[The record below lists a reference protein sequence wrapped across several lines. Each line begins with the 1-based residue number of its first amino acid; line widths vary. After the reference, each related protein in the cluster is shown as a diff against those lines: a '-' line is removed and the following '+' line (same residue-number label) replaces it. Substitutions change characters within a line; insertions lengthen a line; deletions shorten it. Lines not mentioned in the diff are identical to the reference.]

1 MAVRVEYT
9 SSACNRSP
17 QALDWGQNNVIA
29 YGACNAV
36 VLYDPEA
43 NGGSGAVI
51 HTLVNHS
58 ARVNCVR
65 WARRKSSA
73 ETTLLST
80 SVDKTVTIWTKEGD
94 RFVPGATLAGHE
106 SAVTTADALYTV
118 PAADS
123 SMIVASAGGDFFIRV
138 WEVDAGFTTR
148 CVQEINLKGNFAM
161 DVRMCFLPSTSVPL
175 LAYGGNDMMIHCYYR
190 DSTAGFLKCHTLH
203 GHEDWVRGIAFE
215 TCADNSIFIASCS
228 QDSVIRIWKI
238 LPNSENESV
247 NSDSAAD
254 EIKLQEATFTAT
266 VDGSAQTFAVGL
278 ETVLSGHEGWVY
290 SISWCPVTSRG
301 EDGSEL
307 HSLLSASMDKTV
319 VVWEPDTLT
328 GLWLDKA
335 RFGDIGGN
343 TLGFLGAVFGPDGT
357 SILGQ
362 GFHGSLHIWRRQEGS
377 GDNLWQTSVSLGGHF
392 DKVEDIAWA
401 AGGEYLLTCSSD
413 QTTRLHAPWVK
424 PGGTSWKE
432 IARPQVHGHDL
443 GCIAS
448 TGRLQF
454 VSGAEEKVLRAFEGT
469 RNFVDNFKRLCG
481 VDLLHH
487 SGIKELAEGA
497 SVPSLGLSNK
507 AVYENDLTRSIS
519 DEEQHPK
526 NQFPEFYFTPVV
538 LTEPPTEEDLL
549 QNTLWTE
556 VRKLYGHGYE
566 LFTLASSHSGKLIA
580 SACKASTQQH
590 ASILLW
596 DTATWKQVGEL
607 VFHNLTITQM
617 EFSPDDSYLLSVSRD
632 RSWCIHEISADG
644 NVFNKIAFA
653 EKKAAIHQR
662 IIWSCAWSH
671 DGLYFAT
678 ASRDKK
684 VVIWGW
690 RAADK
695 TAEAC
700 LGPFESKAELTVED
714 SATAV
719 TFAPGI
725 CSGNR
730 YLVAIGLEK
739 GIVHIYEWNFELGWA
754 LRETLQQNFAHHL
767 SVRRLKFCPRS
778 DRGAGTAFELASCG
792 DDHMVRVYNIP
803 FRP

>member
-1 MAVRVEYT
+1 MAVSVEYT

-17 QALDWGQNNVIA
+17 QALDWGQNNIIA

-36 VLYDPEA
+36 VLYDPKA

-65 WARRKSSA
+65 WVRRKSSA

-80 SVDKTVTIWTKEGD
+80 SVDKTVTIWTKEGK
-94 RFVPGATLAGHE
+94 RFVPGAKLVGHE
-106 SAVTTADALYTV
+106 SAVTTADALYTL
-118 PAADS
+118 PAADA
-123 SMIVASAGGDFFIRV
+123 SMIVASAGGDFFIRI

-161 DVRMCFLPSTSVPL
+161 DVRMCFLPSSSVPL

-247 NSDSAAD
+247 TGDSIAD

-266 VDGSAQTFAVGL
+266 VDGSPQTFAVGL

-290 SISWCPVTSRG
+290 SISWCPVTSQG
-301 EDGSEL
+301 EDGCEL

-319 VVWEPDTLT
+319 VVWEPDTLS

-343 TLGFLGAVFGPDGT
+343 TLGFLGAVFGPDGK

-362 GFHGSLHIWRRQEGS
+362 GFHGSFHMWRRKEGS

-392 DKVEDIAWA
+392 DKVGDIAWA
-401 AGGEYLLTCSSD
+401 AGGEYLLSCSSD
-413 QTTRLHAPWVK
+413 QTTRLHAPWVT

-481 VDLLHH
+481 IDLLLH

-507 AVYENDLTRSIS
+507 AVYENDLTRSIT
-519 DEEQHPK
+519 DEERHPK

-549 QNTLWTE
+549 QNTLWSE

-566 LFTLASSHSGKLIA
+566 LFTLAASHSGKLIA

-590 ASILLW
+590 AAILLW

-617 EFSPDDSYLLSVSRD
+617 EFSPDDRYLLSVSRD
-632 RSWCIHEISADG
+632 RSWCIHEINVDG
-644 NVFNKIAFA
+644 NVLNRIAFA

-690 RAADK
+690 RTVDK
-695 TAEAC
+695 AAEAC

-725 CSGNR
+725 CSDDR

-739 GIVHIYEWNFELGWA
+739 GIVHIYEWNLELGWA

-767 SVRRLKFCPRS
+767 TVKRLKFCPRS
-778 DRGAGTAFELASCG
+778 DRDAGTAFQLASCG

-803 FRP
+803 HRS